1 MTTKYN
7 SCLECEQVHLMTGR
21 DPSECYC
28 AAHRVI
34 DHIKKILVNEIQNGD
49 GMRVSQQAF
58 AEADRQISSAHL
70 GTEQSFLRASDLAKQ
85 ALRDIRPLLTNEQ
98 LESAGFITRERS

>member
-7 SCLECEQVHLMTGR
+7 SCLECEKVHIMTRR
-21 DPSECYC
+21 DPSACYC
-28 AAHRVI
+28 AAHEVI
-34 DHIKKILVNEIQNGD
+34 DWIKEILVNEIQNGD
-49 GMRVSQQAF
+49 GMRVNQQAF
-58 AEADRQISSAHL
+58 AAAERICL
-70 GTEQSFLRASDLAKQ
+70 REQTDLSGFLTPADLASQ